1 MKVKEHMDAWCQH
14 IIAPLNT
21 TIARPRRLFRFTSI
35 AGNHRRIAAT
45 ELLKFGCP
53 AAGVEQGNETFAT
66 GASTLMY
73 NLPDVQAR
81 TVGSL
86 DNTRGDTKLE
96 QQPIDMLHL
105 TQSAMTRLTFRQ
117 IMDNVEL
124 HPTLAAAISLI
135 DMTTIKLLIGH
146 ENVPED
152 FQGEPWTLIAT
163 LEIYNP
169 ENGQIASPLVKSNRI
184 AVADIVDAIFQH
196 IISTDIHKEMSSLE
210 DKKTRRHWKNA
221 ISMAMHGEQ
230 VITLL
235 TRVDEALKEH
245 VIFYSSIEAKQ
256 RKQKATKAV
265 KDTPAKKKQRG
276 PMQQFFAEQIAVKV
290 AADVTR
296 GALEDLASQ
305 NKVGITTN
313 NFYAMVCAD
322 KEAVIMCLEG
332 VLSREFTLKEVIH
345 YSPTKPNMLA
355 EFNQYHILYTCVLQ
369 HLSELELTI
378 DGQVVVGFTPELTST
393 LADAMSKEE
402 PHTKLLW

>member
-1 MKVKEHMDAWCQH
+1 MKVKEHMDAWCKH

-53 AAGVEQGNETFAT
+53 SAGVEKGNETFAT

-96 QQPIDMLHL
+96 QQPVDMLHL
-105 TQSAMTRLTFRQ
+105 TQSAMSRLTFRQ

-124 HPTLAAAISLI
+124 HPALSSAISLI
-135 DMTTIKLLIGH
+135 DMATIRQMEGH
-146 ENVPED
+146 ENEPED
-152 FQGEPWTLIAT
+152 FPGKPWTLIAT

-169 ENGQIASPLVKSNRI
+169 ENGQIASPLVKNI
-184 AVADIVDAIFQH
+184 ALADIVDAIFHH

-221 ISMAMHGEQ
+221 IAMAMHGER

-235 TRVDEALKEH
+235 TQVDEALKEQ
-245 VIFYSSIEAKQ
+245 VIFYNSIEP
-256 RKQKATKAV
+256 RKQKQQKAKATKV
-265 KDTPAKKKQRG
+265 IKDTPPKKKQKG
-276 PMQQFFAEQIAVKV
+276 QAPMQQFYAEAIAVKV

-296 GALEDLASQ
+296 GAIEEHASQ

-345 YSPTKPNMLA
+345 YSSTKPNMLA
-355 EFNQYHILYTCVLQ
+355 EYNQYHILRTCVLQ
-369 HLSELELTI
+369 HLSELKLTI
-378 DGQVVVGFTPELTST
+378 DGQVVVGLTS
-393 LADAMSKEE
+393 LLENVMFKEE
-402 PHTKLLW
+402 PYTKLLW